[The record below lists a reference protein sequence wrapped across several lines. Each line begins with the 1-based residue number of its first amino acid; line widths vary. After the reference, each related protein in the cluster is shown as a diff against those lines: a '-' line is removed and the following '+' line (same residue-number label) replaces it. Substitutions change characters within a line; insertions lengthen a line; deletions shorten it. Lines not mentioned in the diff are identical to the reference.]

1 LVVTNTAAAQQ
12 MAGLPRTRV
21 VGGEIGSDTVLQDG
35 SSRVRYP
42 IESFQFFIDLILP
55 DAIGPL
61 GRLSL

>member
-1 LVVTNTAAAQQ
+1 